1 MSSERGCRLDGRAT
15 AATEVRELAEPLA
28 KQPDAASTP
37 LDDPPG
43 TIRLRGSIARADV
56 AGVCARAAG
65 AFAAAGAE
73 TVACDLQRVE
83 DPALP
88 IVDLLARLA
97 LLGRRSRH
105 RMRLEHA
112 SPAIL
117 ELLALCGLADV
128 LAEAGVGGPD
138 SGGEVRR

>member
-1 MSSERGCRLDGRAT
+1 MSSDRGCRLDGRAT

-73 TVACDLQRVE
+73 GVAGDLPRLA
-83 DPALP
+83 DAALP
-88 IVDLLARLA
+88 IVGLLPPVGP
-97 LLGRRSRH
+97 LGRRR
-105 RMRLEHA
+105 RRRGRLQRA
-112 SPAIL
+112 S
-117 ELLALCGLADV
+117 
-128 LAEAGVGGPD
+128 
-138 SGGEVRR
+138 